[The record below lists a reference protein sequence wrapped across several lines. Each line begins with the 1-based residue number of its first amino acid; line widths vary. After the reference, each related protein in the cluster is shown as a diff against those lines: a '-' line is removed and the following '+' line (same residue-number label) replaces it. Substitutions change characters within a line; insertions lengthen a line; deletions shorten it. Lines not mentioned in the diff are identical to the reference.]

1 MWGEWGSEDFL
12 LKVKEWLKAGALPV
26 KECKKM
32 KCENSLIEAMVYL
45 HSFLEQ
51 QKESKMNGTRSLLF
65 ELPVVK
71 CHPFQTSLEYLH
83 RSNSPAGWY
92 RMIGQTE
99 NLFAYLPNKR
109 YSTNT

>member
-1 MWGEWGSEDFL
+1 
-12 LKVKEWLKAGALPV
+12 
-26 KECKKM
+26 
-32 KCENSLIEAMVYL
+32 MVYL

>member
-1 MWGEWGSEDFL
+1 
-12 LKVKEWLKAGALPV
+12 
-26 KECKKM
+26 
-32 KCENSLIEAMVYL
+32 MVYL

-109 YSTNT
+109 HSTNT

>member
-1 MWGEWGSEDFL
+1 
-12 LKVKEWLKAGALPV
+12 
-26 KECKKM
+26 
-32 KCENSLIEAMVYL
+32 MVYL

-51 QKESKMNGTRSLLF
+51 QRKESKMNGTRSLLF

-83 RSNSPAGWY
+83 RSNSPAGWS
-92 RMIGQTE
+92 RGGMIGQTG